1 MGDLREADFE
11 TAIEQAVRVL
21 DADDARQLL
30 LAMQSQIFANAPRRF
45 VGHADVANLALLLKL
60 GERGQC
66 LGDWHPAIT
75 AAGVEAEL
83 AEEIGRPLRPIHLI
97 QRSEE
102 HTSDLQSLM
111 RISYAVFCLNK
122 TIQAKR

>member
-45 VGHADVANLALLLKL
+45 VGHAAVANLALLLKL
-60 GERGQC
+60 GDRGPC
-66 LGDWHPAIT
+66 LGDSHPAIT
-75 AAGVEAEL
+75 AAGVAAAL
-83 AEEIGRPLRPIHLI
+83 AEELGPPLRPMHLKLG
-97 QRSEE
+97 RAAC
-102 HTSDLQSLM
+102 
-111 RISYAVFCLNK
+111 RG
-122 TIQAKR
+122 R

>member
-66 LGDWHPAIT
+66 LGDWHPAVT

-83 AEEIGRPLRPIHLI
+83 AEEIGRPLRPMHLI
-97 QRSEE
+97 QIEKIGRASCRERVC
-102 HTSDLQSLM
+102 Q
-111 RISYAVFCLNK
+111 YV
-122 TIQAKR
+122 

>member
-66 LGDWHPAIT
+66 LGDWHPAVT
-75 AAGVEAEL
+75 AAGVEAE
-83 AEEIGRPLRPIHLI
+83 
-97 QRSEE
+97 RSEE
-102 HTSDLQSLM
+102 HTSELQSLM
-111 RISYAVFCLNK
+111 RISYAVFCLKQK
-122 TIQAKR
+122 TNQTIK